1 MNKFLTPILS
11 LALSTA
17 VCSPTHGEAP
27 SAAAVMTRERQ
38 QAMTP
43 MDALLRLK
51 EGNDRFVAG
60 RSAHRDLLEQAHMTA
75 GGQHPYAAIVSCLDS
90 RTAPE
95 QVFDQGIG
103 DIFCARVAGNVVN
116 NDIVGSLEYA
126 CNVVGAKLIAV
137 VGHNSCGAVKGAV
150 DRVELGK
157 LTGLL
162 EKIEP
167 AVATAE
173 RETGGKRSS
182 DDKVLVERATTENV
196 ILQMRTILHKSRILR
211 TMLEKGEIALVGGL
225 QDVRTGRVTLV
236 KFKDD
241 DASGL

>member
-1 MNKFLTPILS
+1 MKNSLAPILGLI
-11 LALSTA
+11 LAATFCPASN
-17 VCSPTHGEAP
+17 GEAP
-27 SAAAVMTRERQ
+27 HAAAVMTKEWQ
-38 QAMTP
+38 EAMTP
-43 MDALLRLK
+43 VGALLRLK

-60 RSAHRDLLEQAHMTA
+60 RPAQRDLLEQAHLTA
-75 GGQHPYAAIVSCLDS
+75 GGQHPYAAIVCCLDS

-126 CNVVGAKLIAV
+126 CNVVGARLIAV

-167 AVATAE
+167 AVAAAE
-173 RETGGKRSS
+173 RETGGTRSS
-182 DDKVLVERATTENV
+182 TDKVLVERATVENV
-196 ILQMRTILHKSRILR
+196 ILQMKTILQKSRILR
-211 TMLEKGEIALVGGL
+211 TMLDKGEIALVGGL

-236 KFKDD
+236 KFKEGGKS
-241 DASGL
+241 AR